1 MLSPPVLILEE
12 LDALS
17 VARHCLR
24 SYIHTR
30 LCATC
35 TPLSSQLSI
44 QYSVRRSEYPFTLD
58 PAPWSRPA
66 TSLSDSC
73 RFHLFCGMWRYLYRR
88 SRTALCELAK
98 KRLIAAA
105 RRAQRAQG
113 CGMRIASAISAVSGI
128 RCSWSVYSG
137 GEARQGRGAARR
149 QGLRGQLGYL

>member
-44 QYSVRRSEYPFTLD
+44 QYSVRRSEY
-58 PAPWSRPA
+58 
-66 TSLSDSC
+66 
-73 RFHLFCGMWRYLYRR
+73 RFHPRPRAVVEACHFPV
-88 SRTALCELAK
+88 
-98 KRLIAAA
+98 RLLPFSFILRHVAVFV
-105 RRAQRAQG
+105 
-113 CGMRIASAISAVSGI
+113 SAVTNGTVRTS
-128 RCSWSVYSG
+128 
-137 GEARQGRGAARR
+137 
-149 QGLRGQLGYL
+149 